1 MQGLVNFAS
10 QIGLAFA
17 IVIQPICYLGA
28 LFLFLQGGWGLWR
41 MAQPDNPHRG
51 RPWVPFVSILIAG
64 VLASFDRIL
73 TKANVSAGSSVVVK
87 MTSLVSY
94 TPVAP
99 GNATV
104 LGADPGTTIVNVVT
118 LFQLFFQSFGALAC
132 LLAVLSWHASMT
144 QRSNRSGGS
153 CGVQFLFGVALINV
167 LTVSQWIVSTFK
179 V

>member
-28 LFLFLQGGWGLWR
+28 LALFLKGGWGLWR
-41 MAQPDNPHRG
+41 MAQPDNPYRG
-51 RPWVPFVSILIAG
+51 RPWVPFMSILIAG

-73 TKANVSAGSSVVVK
+73 TKANVSAGSTVVIK
-87 MTSLVSY
+87 MSPLASY
-94 TPVAP
+94 TPVGP
-99 GNATV
+99 GSATV
-104 LGADPGTTIVNVVT
+104 LGADPGTTIVNVVE
-118 LFQLFFQSFGALAC
+118 LFQLFFQAFGALAC
-132 LLAVLSWHASMT
+132 LFAVLSWHASIT
-144 QRSNRSGGS
+144 QRSNRSGSS

-167 LTVSQWIVSTFK
+167 LSVSQWVVNTFK